1 MKNVDYFFRRIIRHA
16 IFKGRFCACLV
27 ILISHFS
34 FLIPHFAMAQVG
46 TWKHYLAYH
55 EIQDIHK
62 AGDNLFVLASNGLY
76 QYNLNDQS
84 ITTYDRTNGLS
95 DTHITHIAWSNAAK
109 RLIVVYENSNIDLVD
124 INGDVT
130 NIAALYNKS
139 TTENKTVTDVRIDG
153 IYAWLVTGFAILKV
167 NLQKAEIADTYTPNN
182 PDYPT
187 SLPEKS
193 TADYDQ
199 YISTV
204 STLKPIGPDYNH
216 FYEAKFLN
224 NKLYTTGGFFISGM
238 PDPHYPGIIQ
248 VYDGN
253 DWTTYEEN
261 ISEKTGYQYIDIN
274 CLDVMPGNP
283 QYVIAGGRTGLYEF
297 NNGSLVRYHNQD
309 NSPLKGA
316 IDRGK
321 VLDNNHVLISAMKF
335 DSNGHLWVLNNQT
348 EGVTL
353 LEFDP
358 VNNKWTDHH
367 NKALTNDN
375 GIGKHTF
382 RSMFIDSRKLLWFV
396 NDSWVEPAVFCCD
409 MENDIVI
416 RYDNFVN
423 QDGQRYTIS
432 WITCVCED
440 KDGNIWVGTDKG
452 PFMIQKSE
460 VGESSVTFTQIKIPR
475 NDGSDYAD
483 YLLNGVSISSIAI
496 DGGNRKWFGSDNA
509 GAFLIS
515 ADNMQ
520 QLQSFTTAN
529 SKLISDNIAYI
540 TINPTSGEV
549 FFLSDNG
556 LCSYQSD
563 ATEASETMD
572 DDNVYAYPNPVTP
585 DYTGLITVTGLTYD
599 ADVKVTASNGA
610 LIAEGRSNG
619 GMFTWDGC
627 DKKGRRVASGI
638 YMVIAATSNGK
649 KGTVCKIAIIN

>member
-1 MKNVDYFFRRIIRHA
+1 MNSEKSWINKIIRWQ
-16 IFKGRFCACLV
+16 RFLLLLLFTV
-27 ILISHFS
+27 HYSLFTFS
-34 FLIPHFAMAQVG
+34 QVG

-55 EIQDIHK
+55 EVQDIQK
-62 AGDNLFVLASNGLY
+62 AGDYLFVLASNGLY

-95 DTHITHIAWSNAAK
+95 DTHITHIGWSQQAK
-109 RLIVVYENSNIDLVD
+109 RLIAIYENSNIDLMD
-124 INGDVT
+124 INGNVT

-139 TTENKTVTDVRIDG
+139 TTEDKTVTDVRIDG
-153 IYAWLVTGFAILKV
+153 IFAWLVTSFAIIKV
-167 NLQKAEIADTYTPNN
+167 NLQKAEIADTYTPNH

-187 SLPEKS
+187 SLPDKNTE
-193 TADYDQ
+193 DYNK

-204 STLKPIGPDYNH
+204 TTLKPTGPDYNH
-216 FYEAKFLN
+216 FYEAKYLN
-224 NKLYTTGGFFISGM
+224 GQLYTTGGFFISGM

-248 VYDGN
+248 VYDGS
-253 DWTTYEEN
+253 DWKTFEEN
-261 ISEKTGYQYIDIN
+261 ISEKTGYRYIDIN

-283 QYVIAGGRTGLYEF
+283 QYVIAGGRTGMYEF
-297 NNGSLVRYHNQD
+297 NDGKLVRYHNQD

-316 IDRGK
+316 VDNGQM
-321 VLDNNHVLISAMKF
+321 LDNSHVLISAMKF
-335 DSNGHLWVLNNQT
+335 DDNGHLWVLNNQT

-367 NKALTNDN
+367 NKALVNDN

-409 MENDIVI
+409 MENDIVVK
-416 RYDNFVN
+416 YDDFVN
-423 QDGQRYTIS
+423 QDGQRYTVS

-440 KDGNIWVGTDKG
+440 KEGNIWVGTDKG

-460 VGESSVTFTQIKIPR
+460 VGESKVTFTQIKIPR

-483 YLLNGVSISSIAI
+483 YLLNGVSISTIAI

-515 ADNMQ
+515 ADNMK
-520 QLQSFTTAN
+520 QLQNFTTAN
-529 SKLISDNIAYI
+529 SKLISDNISYI

-563 ATEASETMD
+563 ATEASDTMD
-572 DDNVYAYPNPVTP
+572 DDHVYAYPNPVTP

-627 DKKGRRVASGI
+627 DKKGRRVASGV
-638 YMVIAATSNGK
+638 YMVITATKNGD
-649 KGTVCKIAIIN
+649 KGTVCKIAVIN